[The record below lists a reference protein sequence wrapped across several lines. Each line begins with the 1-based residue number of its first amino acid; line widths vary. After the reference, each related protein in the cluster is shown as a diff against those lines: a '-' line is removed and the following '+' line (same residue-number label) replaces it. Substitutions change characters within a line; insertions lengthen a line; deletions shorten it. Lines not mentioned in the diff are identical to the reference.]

1 MMRISGS
8 EHPSTTITPFRPE
21 FVQIMNSKIPV
32 YEPVLGP
39 DVRRNVLECID
50 SNWISSRGRFVDRF
64 EHEFAAYV
72 GSPHAASVCNG
83 TVALHLALLAL
94 NLGPGDEVIVPTF
107 TYIASVNAIAYVGAT
122 PVFVDSLP
130 DTWQLDPEDVR
141 RKITPRTRSI
151 VVVHLYGQPAQ
162 MDEVMKIAQEHRLSI
177 VEDCAEAIGSRF
189 GDRHVGTF
197 GDVATWSFFGNKTI
211 TTGEGGMV
219 TTSRTDLD
227 AGIRKLKGQ
236 GLAGH
241 REYWH
246 DVIGY
251 NYRMTNIC
259 AAIGVAQLPHAR
271 EFLERKRVIA
281 TAYRDGLA
289 SVPVEVLWQAPGT
302 INSFWMNCVAVRDA
316 AQRDPLRK
324 HLASEGIE
332 TRPTF
337 YPAHSMPMYERYGT
351 GKYPVAEALATR
363 GMNLPSSPALTD
375 QDVTR
380 IVESIWRYF
389 R

>member
-1 MMRISGS
+1 
-8 EHPSTTITPFRPE
+8 
-21 FVQIMNSKIPV
+21 MNT
-32 YEPVLGP
+32 
-39 DVRRNVLECID
+39 D
-50 SNWISSRGRFVDRF
+50 
-64 EHEFAAYV
+64 
-72 GSPHAASVCNG
+72 
-83 TVALHLALLAL
+83 
-94 NLGPGDEVIVPTF
+94 
-107 TYIASVNAIAYVGAT
+107 
-122 PVFVDSLP
+122 
-130 DTWQLDPEDVR
+130 
-141 RKITPRTRSI
+141 
-151 VVVHLYGQPAQ
+151 
-162 MDEVMKIAQEHRLSI
+162 LSI

-219 TTSRTDLD
+219 TTSRAELD

-259 AAIGVAQLPHAR
+259 AAIGVAQLPHAG
-271 EFLERKRVIA
+271 EFLQRKRVIA

-289 SVPVEVLWQAPGT
+289 GLTGRCFVASARDDQLLLDELPLPSV
-302 INSFWMNCVAVRDA
+302 IA

-351 GKYPVAEALATR
+351 GNYPVAEALATR

-380 IVESIWRYF
+380 IVESIRRYF
-389 R
+389 V